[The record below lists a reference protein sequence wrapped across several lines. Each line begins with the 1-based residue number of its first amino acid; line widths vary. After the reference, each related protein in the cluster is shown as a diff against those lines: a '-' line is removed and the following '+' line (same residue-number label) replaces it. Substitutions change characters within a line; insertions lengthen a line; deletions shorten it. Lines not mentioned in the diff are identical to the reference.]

1 MTVSFRQITHRYF
14 PPGIL
19 NVLLTNPLWVVN
31 SRLKMS
37 GVKKDVTEQYRGLLD
52 GLVKIAVQE
61 GVGALWNGTKA
72 SLLLVTNPAIK
83 FTFYELL
90 KRHHTTLSGRPPSGV
105 SAFILGCIA
114 TAVAT
119 VLTYPL
125 QMVQVRHRHLTNLIR
140 QELYVQAQARHGNH
154 SGGIAEIGAE
164 IVYQNGVLGLY
175 RGLQSKLLQSVTAAG
190 FMFMSYENIF
200 QLVNTLMGL
209 QGATA
214 TKSVKT
220 S

>member
-1 MTVSFRQITHRYF
+1 MTVSFREITQRYF

-125 QMVQVRHRHLTNLIR
+125 QMVQVRHRHLINLI
-140 QELYVQAQARHGNH
+140 
-154 SGGIAEIGAE
+154 
-164 IVYQNGVLGLY
+164 
-175 RGLQSKLLQSVTAAG
+175 
-190 FMFMSYENIF
+190 
-200 QLVNTLMGL
+200 
-209 QGATA
+209 
-214 TKSVKT
+214 
-220 S
+220 

>member
-1 MTVSFRQITHRYF
+1 MTVSFREITHRYF

-90 KRHHTTLSGRPPSGV
+90 KRHHTTLSGHCQLITHSCSLSIIPCFIVCRV
-105 SAFILGCIA
+105 STPASILSFF
-114 TAVAT
+114 TADF
-119 VLTYPL
+119 LI
-125 QMVQVRHRHLTNLIR
+125 HGHLPCQDLF
-140 QELYVQAQARHGNH
+140 V
-154 SGGIAEIGAE
+154 
-164 IVYQNGVLGLY
+164 
-175 RGLQSKLLQSVTAAG
+175 
-190 FMFMSYENIF
+190 
-200 QLVNTLMGL
+200 
-209 QGATA
+209 
-214 TKSVKT
+214 
-220 S
+220 